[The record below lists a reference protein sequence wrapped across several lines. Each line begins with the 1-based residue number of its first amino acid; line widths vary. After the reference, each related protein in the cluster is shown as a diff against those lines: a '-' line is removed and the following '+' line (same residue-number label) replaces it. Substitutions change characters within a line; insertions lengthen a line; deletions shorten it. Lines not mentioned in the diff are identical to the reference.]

1 MGSTRAV
8 SRLPVAVHVPTGSPC
23 EIEGAGMLVEVP
35 VGVVAGEADDRAGVD
50 GVVALVPHAATK
62 TMTATILP
70 RRPYITRH

>member
-1 MGSTRAV
+1 
-8 SRLPVAVHVPTGSPC
+8 
-23 EIEGAGMLVEVP
+23 MLVEVP